1 MYTDLLQ
8 TEHTTVHKPFKTFSL
23 NSHNIP
29 NSYYGCYQRWPP
41 PQCITLQLFIPSVVP
56 SLRVMTQ
63 LILCLAFDYKHI
75 SSSDAAL
82 LLKLAH
88 KKTHRVYLSL
98 LGLALGEASSC
109 AVHLAWDQ
117 HLGCLVEE
125 SHLDLI
131 HSRSRIWPTRPQDI
145 EHKIL
150 EVRAKPGRVLVLLPG
165 TSWATWVL
173 WDDKL
178 ENNDLSKASSWL
190 LNQGP
195 EP

>member
-117 HLGCLVEE
+117 HAWGRPHGEREMPALRPVVPVTPAHVTE
-125 SHLDLI
+125 DVF
-131 HSRSRIWPTRPQDI
+131 SRSSPCHHQTRVPT
-145 EHKIL
+145 
-150 EVRAKPGRVLVLLPG
+150 
-165 TSWATWVL
+165 
-173 WDDKL
+173 
-178 ENNDLSKASSWL
+178 
-190 LNQGP
+190 
-195 EP
+195 